1 MKASELIKRLER
13 YIEKYGDLPC
23 VNSLYG
29 PVHVT
34 PMGSYDYNDVDM
46 IVFE

>member
-1 MKASELIKRLER
+1 MKASELIKELER

-23 VNSLYG
+23 VNGLYR

-34 PMGSYDYNDVDM
+34 PMGYYDYNDIDM
-46 IVFE
+46 FMFE